1 MGRIFYCGLFILL
14 FLAFFSCKPT
24 GGIDIYNKLDNVIF
38 YECKTIYD
46 DIDLSPY
53 KGSIKIV
60 NSNVIKNNKYKSLIN
75 IFSGDDIIEEF
86 GFGSINR
93 NEDVIKAIENIFI
106 EIYIYEI
113 INDENIIILDKS
125 YFLKSENFKINGN
138 NIVYTIK

>member
-14 FLAFFSCKPT
+14 FLTFFSCKPT

-53 KGSIKIV
+53 KGSVKID
-60 NSNVIKNNKYKSLIN
+60 NSNVIKSNKYKSLIN

-86 GFGSINR
+86 GSINR
-93 NEDVIKAIENIFI
+93 DEDVIKAIENIFI

-113 INDENIIILDKS
+113 INDENVIILDKS
-125 YFLKSENFKINGN
+125 YFLKSENFEVNGN